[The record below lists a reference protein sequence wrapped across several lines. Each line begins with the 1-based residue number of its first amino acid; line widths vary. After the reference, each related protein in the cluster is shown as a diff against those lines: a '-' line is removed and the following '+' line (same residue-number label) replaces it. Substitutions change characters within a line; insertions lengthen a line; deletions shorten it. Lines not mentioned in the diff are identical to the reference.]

1 MLLTE
6 WQTGTGLLGAL
17 GLTAGLLPAYGP
29 PAIGPKTM
37 PGTWIDHT
45 SGTLVFTSDGRVT
58 ASGVGRHRP
67 GDHPSGP
74 SERCSGSGTWSYEPG
89 RDVWTQQVRIAVPGC
104 TWPAWRVG
112 GTAREPRIQQKV
124 GDPGSGRLYKLRK
137 ASGRLLM
144 PEAGLYFSVAEVR
157 PAWIWRWK
165 ER

>member
-29 PAIGPKTM
+29 PAIEPKTM

-89 RDVWTQQVRIAVPGC
+89 RDVWTQQVRLAVPGC
-104 TWPAWRVG
+104 TWPPWRVG

-124 GDPGSGRLYKLRK
+124 GDPGSGRLYKLGK
-137 ASGRLLM
+137 PPAA
-144 PEAGLYFSVAEVR
+144 PDAGGR
-157 PAWIWRWK
+157 PATSASPR
-165 ER
+165 